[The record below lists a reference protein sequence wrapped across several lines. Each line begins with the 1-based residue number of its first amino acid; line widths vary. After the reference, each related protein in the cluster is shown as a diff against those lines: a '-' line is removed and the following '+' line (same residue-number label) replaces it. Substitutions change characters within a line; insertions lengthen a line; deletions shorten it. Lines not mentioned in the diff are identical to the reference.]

1 MLCDLQVIA
10 GTGPSGTSLCLA
22 LASSLSKAQIAF
34 QYVNEHDTAD
44 SAGAN
49 ALQTKGDAGGATGL
63 CIPASEL
70 QRLFDQSRDRS
81 FKQRVMQLGMLRYTA
96 VTGLLLGVLLV
107 PRLLVGSS

>member
-1 MLCDLQVIA
+1 MLRDLQVNT
-10 GTGPSGTSLCLA
+10 GTGSSGTSLCLA
-22 LASSLSKAQIAF
+22 LASSLSKAHIAF

-49 ALQTKGDAGGATGL
+49 ALQTEGGATGL